1 MNSMRKTIT
10 FSLIF
15 LCLTGLILRSQ
26 TVVDTPDTPLAAD
39 SLGATSS
46 QEDSLFYSADSIY
59 YDQSQEKI
67 YLFGN
72 TGVRY
77 QDSSI
82 DSDSLE
88 LDLDKERAYSNG
100 FTVLR
105 DGQQI
110 LLGRNVRFD
119 IGSQEG
125 IIQAGSSSIEKSFYR
140 GEEIRKVGGD
150 VYDVDHAH
158 FTTCDHLEPCFHF
171 SSAQLRVYR
180 GDKIVGRPVIAYV
193 NDFPVFYFPFFT
205 IPIRKGRHAGFL
217 IPQPGYNSYRG
228 KYIEDIAWY
237 YPYKDFAD
245 FTISLDLFEKTGWR
259 AGLKSQYTQRYKYNG
274 SFSATYSHEIQDNQR
289 TRDWA
294 LVANHHHELGERSTI
309 DANIDFVTNKR
320 IWDSSDDLYE
330 SLAQRLSSSV
340 SYRKPLLS
348 SYLNVGASYTQ
359 DLINDRVYLT
369 LPSASFSIPSRP
381 VYELFYKPER
391 APDSWWANFVWN
403 YSVRMDHNGS
413 VNDPSPSLQDLLWS
427 NRINPIDS
435 SLITQ
440 HNIGINH
447 RMGLSYNWKL
457 RGWLNFR
464 QGLDYNES
472 WYDRDRNDVAW
483 VRGSN
488 YSAYFN
494 SSFNLYGT
502 KNFTDSYIHSIRHIL
517 TPSLGVN
524 YSPDFSDNVRFYSFG
539 GISTSSSGESANLSF
554 GIDQKWQ
561 LKYGRGEGINIKRIT
576 DLLSWSSRINANL
589 MEDNKRF
596 GNISHNLALK
606 PGNLSLGD
614 FKLNDNGFVLKG
626 LKLSYNNNYSFIQNP
641 YKVHWDDLS
650 LRNHYFSQSITLSGS
665 APYAT
670 YFPKAKNDLFAEYQ
684 AQDSLGTNTA
694 ETAAESSDSWNL
706 SIEHRLSGAK
716 SLFDPSGHD
725 LRLTAGFSLSRN
737 WGVSY
742 NNYYNLETK
751 EMISQ
756 SFKLSRNLH
765 CWKLEISYTRRN
777 NYWDYRLILFNTV
790 LPDALKFQTRD
801 SGYN

>member
-1 MNSMRKTIT
+1 MRKTIT

-26 TVVDTPDTPLAAD
+26 TVASSPEEALSAD
-39 SLGATSS
+39 SLGSASS
-46 QEDSLFYSADSIY
+46 SREDSLFYSADSIY

-67 YLFGN
+67 YLYGN

-77 QDSSI
+77 LDSSI

-105 DGQQI
+105 DGEQI

-119 IGSQEG
+119 ISSQEG
-125 IIQAGSSSIEKSFYR
+125 IIEAGSSSIEKSFYR
-140 GEEIRKVGGD
+140 GEEIRKVGRD
-150 VYDVDHAH
+150 VYDVDNAR

-205 IPIRKGRHAGFL
+205 IPIRKGRHPGFL
-217 IPQPGYNSYRG
+217 IPRPGYSSYRG

-245 FTISLDLFEKTGWR
+245 FTVSLDLYEKTGWR

-294 LVANHHHELGERSTI
+294 LVASHHHELGDRATI

-320 IWDSSDDLYE
+320 IWDSSDDLDQ
-330 SLAQRLSSSV
+330 SLAQRLASSV

-359 DLINDRVYLT
+359 DLINDRVYLS

-403 YSVRMDHNGS
+403 YSVRMDHNGY

-472 WYDRDRNDVAW
+472 WYDRDRNDEAW

-502 KNFTDSYIHSIRHIL
+502 RNFADSYIQSIRHIV
-517 TPSLGVN
+517 TPSLGIN
-524 YSPDFSDNVRFYSFG
+524 YSPDFSENIRFYNFG
-539 GISTSSSGESANLSF
+539 GISTSSSGESASLSL

-561 LKYGRGEGINIKRIT
+561 LKYGRGEGTNIKRIT

-589 MEDNKRF
+589 LEDDKKF
-596 GNISHNLALK
+596 GNISHNLGFK
-606 PGNLSLGD
+606 PGTLSLGD
-614 FKLNDNGFVLKG
+614 LKLNNNGFVLKG

-641 YKVHWDDLS
+641 YKVHWDDPA
-650 LRNHYFSQSITLSGS
+650 LRNHYFSQGITLSGS
-665 APYAT
+665 APYAS
-670 YFPKAKNDLFAEYQ
+670 YYSKPKNDLFAQYQ
-684 AQDSLGTNTA
+684 TEDSLGTASA
-694 ETAAESSDSWNL
+694 EIAAEASDSWNL
-706 SIEHRLSGAK
+706 GIAHDLFGAK
-716 SLFDPSGHD
+716 SPLEPTSHN
-725 LRLTAGFSLSRN
+725 LRLTAGFNLSRN
-737 WGVSY
+737 WGVTY

-777 NYWDYRLILFNTV
+777 NYWDYRLVLFNTV